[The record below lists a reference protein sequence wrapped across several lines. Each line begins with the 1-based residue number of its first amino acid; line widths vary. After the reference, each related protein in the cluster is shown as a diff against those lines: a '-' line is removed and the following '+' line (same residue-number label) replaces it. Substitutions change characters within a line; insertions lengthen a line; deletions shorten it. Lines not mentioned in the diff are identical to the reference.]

1 MRRLLLTSAF
11 ALVPFAAFAA
21 EGFIGGNINQAQTS
35 SASSAE
41 VGSIQGTGA
50 HAFVGGTGGVVVGAV
65 SGNYSAVDTAGSG
78 TAGPKGSFTTSTA
91 TQTNV
96 GGTVS
101 GGLAANQ
108 KHGGSSNGASGTA
121 GGSQNSQTMGSSEVS
136 AGSTNLG
143 GFVTIPGKFGHH

>member
-35 SASSAE
+35 SVSSAQ
-41 VGSIQGTGA
+41 VGGVQGTGA

-78 TAGPKGSFTTSTA
+78 TAGPKGSFTTSTV

-121 GGSQNSQTMGSSEVS
+121 GGFQNSQTKGGSEAS
-136 AGSTNLG
+136 ASNTNLG
-143 GFVTIPGKFGHH
+143 GFVTTPGRFGRR